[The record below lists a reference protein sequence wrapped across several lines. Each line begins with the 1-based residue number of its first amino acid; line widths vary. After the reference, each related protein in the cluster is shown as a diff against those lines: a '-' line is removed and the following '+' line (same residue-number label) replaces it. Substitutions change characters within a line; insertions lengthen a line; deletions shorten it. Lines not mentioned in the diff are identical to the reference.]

1 MSKKEKNLDRINK
14 VNKQIDEIEAKIL
27 KCKRKLVGKLFKNKE

>member
-14 VNKQIDEIEAKIL
+14 VNKQIDEIEEKIF
-27 KCKRKLVGKLFKNKE
+27 KCKRKLGGKLFKNKE

>member
-1 MSKKEKNLDRINK
+1 MSKKKNLDRINK

-27 KCKRKLVGKLFKNKE
+27 KCKRKLGWKLFKNKK